1 MLYAI
6 IDSEGLVVNAIR
18 WDRST
23 EWQPPAGCSI
33 VPLENGGLGWSYVN
47 GEFVPPVAPIEE
59 APESTVIEALAA
71 AAATEALALPE
82 EAPEP
87 VEALLPSI
95 EE

>member
-6 IDSEGLVVNAIR
+6 IDSEGLVVNSIE
-18 WDRST
+18 WDGST

-33 VPLENGGLGWSYVN
+33 VPLENGGIGWSYVD

-59 APESTVIEALAA
+59 VPEPTVTEALVTATT
-71 AAATEALALPE
+71 TEALA
-82 EAPEP
+82 
-87 VEALLPSI
+87 PSI